1 MNFNGDLVIDCSPEK
16 VWDFF
21 WDVEKLSR
29 CIPGCQRLLTLK
41 EREKYQ
47 LELSDSVGPIRV
59 DFQAYAEVK
68 VIELGKS
75 IQLSLQG
82 KDLKG
87 GGLRQTMEITLDG
100 VSGSKTK
107 VNFKA
112 SVTVFGKLGT
122 LGYPFI
128 KKKANSVIEE
138 FGQRVK
144 SEIESS

>member
-1 MNFNGDLVIDCSPEK
+1 MNFEGGMEIDRPPEK
-16 VWDFF
+16 VWNFL
-21 WDVEKLSR
+21 WDVGKLSR
-29 CIPGCQRLLTLK
+29 CIPGCRRLLTLK
-41 EREKYQ
+41 EGEKYQ
-47 LELSDSVGPIRV
+47 LDLSDNVGPIRV
-59 DFQAYAEVK
+59 DFEAYADVK
-68 VIELGKS
+68 VVEPGKS

-87 GGLRQTMEITLDG
+87 GGLRQTMEITLEG
-100 VSGSKTK
+100 ISESKTK

-138 FGQRVK
+138 FGQRMK
-144 SEIESS
+144 SEIEAA

>member
-1 MNFNGDLVIDCSPEK
+1 MNFEGGLVIDRPPEE
-16 VWDFF
+16 VWNFF
-21 WDVEKLSR
+21 WDVARLSR
-29 CIPGCQRLLTLK
+29 CIPGCERVETLK

-47 LELSDSVGPIRV
+47 LTISDSVGPIRV
-59 DFQAYAEVK
+59 NFEACADVSVVEA
-68 VIELGKS
+68 GKG
-75 IQLSLQG
+75 IRVMLQG

-87 GGLRQTMEITLDG
+87 GGLRQTMEITLEE
-100 VSGSKTK
+100 VAKSRTK

-128 KKKANSVIEE
+128 KKKVNSVIEE

-144 SEIESS
+144 SEIEAA